1 MTILDRY
8 VTREFLKLF
17 GLIVVSFIFLYL
29 IFDFFEKINMFMS
42 NRASL
47 AQMAS
52 FFLFNIP
59 MIVSLT
65 LPAAVLLAALIT
77 FGVMS
82 RNSEIVAMKANGISL
97 YRSSLPLI
105 LLAGAICVIAFLFSE
120 FVTPYTNQRAFQ
132 ILKVEVQRRTEL
144 GTFKQNQ
151 IWYRSRQ
158 AIYNFKIFQPDR
170 NLLQGITINYLDP
183 QFQLILRIDAER
195 AEWKDGQWL
204 FQNILIARFNAGDF
218 PVLERKT
225 EAVIDLPEKP
235 ADFMIA
241 QKDAD
246 KMGFLELRR
255 YIEKLQSDGYDTTRY
270 RADLH
275 GKIAFPLVSI
285 ILAIIGVAFSL
296 RSERSGGV
304 TQSIGAGIVIG
315 FSYWLVYAFA
325 MSLGRAGTLPPLL
338 AAEVRREIG
347 RVVGHRLPGAAGARR
362 IELRVVGR
370 LGDVG

>member
-8 VTREFLKLF
+8 VAREFLKLF

-29 IFDFFEKINMFMS
+29 VFDFFEKINMFMS

-47 AQMAS
+47 TQMAS

-77 FGVMS
+77 FGVMAK
-82 RNSEIVAMKANGISL
+82 NSEIVAMKANGISL
-97 YRSSLPLI
+97 HRTSLPLI
-105 LLAGAICVIAFLFSE
+105 ILAAAICVAAFLFSE
-120 FVTPYTNQRAFQ
+120 FVTPQTNQMAFQ
-132 ILKVEVQRRTEL
+132 ILKVEVQKRTEL

-158 AIYNFKIFQPDR
+158 AVYNFRIFHPDR

-183 QFQLILRIDAER
+183 QFQLTMRVDAER
-195 AEWKDGQWL
+195 AEWKDGHWL
-204 FQNILIARFNAGDF
+204 FQNVLIARFNAGDF
-218 PVLERKT
+218 PVLERHAA
-225 EAVIDLPEKP
+225 AVIDLPEKP

-246 KMGFLELRR
+246 KMGYLELRQ
-255 YIEKLQSDGYDTTRY
+255 YIEKLRSDGYDTTRY

-285 ILAIIGVAFSL
+285 ILAIIGISFSL

-315 FSYWLVYAFA
+315 FSYWLVFAFA

-338 AAEVRREIG
+338 AAWTANIVFGVASFLMYRR
-347 RVVGHRLPGAAGARR
+347 VKT
-362 IELRVVGR
+362 
-370 LGDVG
+370 

>member
-8 VTREFLKLF
+8 VAREFLKLF

-29 IFDFFEKINMFMS
+29 VFDFFEKINMFIS

-47 AQMAS
+47 TQMAS

-97 YRSSLPLI
+97 YRTALPLI
-105 LLAGAICVIAFLFSE
+105 VLAGAICCVAFLFSE

-132 ILKVEVQRRTEL
+132 ILRVEVQRRTEL

-158 AIYNFKIFQPDR
+158 AIYNIKIFHPDR

-183 QFQLILRIDAER
+183 QFQLTLRIDAER
-195 AEWKDGQWL
+195 AEWKDGRWL
-204 FQNILIARFNAGDF
+204 FQNLLIARFNAGDF
-218 PVLERKT
+218 PVLERQAS
-225 EAVIDLPEKP
+225 AVIDLPEKP

-315 FSYWLVYAFA
+315 FSYWLVFAFA

-338 AAEVRREIG
+338 AAWTANIAFGVASFLMYRR
-347 RVVGHRLPGAAGARR
+347 VKT
-362 IELRVVGR
+362 
-370 LGDVG
+370 

>member
-8 VTREFLKLF
+8 VAREFLKLF
-17 GLIVVSFIFLYL
+17 GLIVVSFIFLY
-29 IFDFFEKINMFMS
+29 IVFDFFEKINMFMS

-47 AQMAS
+47 TQMAF

-97 YRSSLPLI
+97 YRVSLPLI

-120 FVTPYTNQRAFQ
+120 FVTPLTNQKAFQ
-132 ILKVEVQRRTEL
+132 ILKVEVQKRTEL

-158 AIYNFKIFQPDR
+158 AIYNFKVFHPDR
-170 NLLQGITINYLDP
+170 NLLQGIAINYLDP
-183 QFQLILRIDAER
+183 QFQLTMRIDAER
-195 AEWKDGQWL
+195 AEWKNGQWL
-204 FQNILIARFNAGDF
+204 FQNVLIARFNAGDF
-218 PVLERKT
+218 PVLERQAA
-225 EAVIDLPEKP
+225 AVIDLPEKP

-246 KMGFLELRR
+246 KMGYLELRQ

-275 GKIAFPLVSI
+275 GKIAFPLVSV
-285 ILAIIGVAFSL
+285 ILAIIGISFSL

-315 FSYWLVYAFA
+315 FSYWLVFAFA

-338 AAEVRREIG
+338 AAWTANIVFG
-347 RVVGHRLPGAAGARR
+347 VASFLMYR
-362 IELRVVGR
+362 IVKT
-370 LGDVG
+370 